1 MSEPRGQLRK
11 EHLTFPGCS
20 HFRRLDDNHEKCQS
34 CMYGG
39 APGCTRLSRCH
50 FCADWTSSMWDAEEK
65 NRQAAVKRRIRKK
78 DKKASASSTGEPMRP
93 GYESSSEVFSSRNP
107 SPAHSRMSGY
117 SGKGPSPKVHSRDET
132 RVERGRSPSRGR
144 HGVDEER
151 IELVRSPA
159 KAPRHEVRVERV
171 RSPSP
176 VCHERMEPFCSPSV
190 TRGQERSPGVDTLL
204 DYDEKGLS
212 DDDFIGYDDFPKG
225 FSGSSPEHSCEDD
238 ELLAS
243 PPRPHL
249 TPLPVDSPK
258 DNPGRVGVIC
268 HREEAGSARTLPP
281 GDGKSRGSWTG
292 HQGVATAPGDED
304 SRGLRRTRGEALPPV
319 DQEGPQRVNQDH
331 VQDMNPVLWNPST
344 FVDQDG
350 TYFQVMGT
358 NLPTQSVLVPQ
369 VPIMNPPAAAA
380 GAPGQQAS
388 DPKFT
393 MREFMDL
400 MKFAQSQSVAGQ
412 RTSVTPVT
420 GLTRQPAVPQKENLP
435 PAVAGDNYPVESS
448 TEVSASV
455 SKHRSRTRTRGRKHR
470 ERRVE
475 RSRSPLMTSPLS
487 RLSPSISGE
496 TIQYEIGCRDPLR
509 LEVRDGGR
517 RVSIPDGRSHQR
529 KDFSHDSRRNSR
541 SRSRSPLRTESSSR
555 RTSRSARSRRERRHS
570 QSSTSRQRV
579 SDDDGSDIM
588 VSPSRYSIFRNA
600 VRTSRGA
607 YTSVN
612 PRGEGLAKASMVHL
626 SQDDKPEKVAWSV
639 QPQLRHAIDHVSM
652 LAQGVKKIDKV
663 AKTPLCEQW
672 QNLLGDCR
680 ASRTLGN
687 GVQLEW
693 ESLPPLT
700 RTPISF
706 STRNTPKDLQTAV
719 DKFLSKGAIEPV
731 FRPETKGFFSRLFLV
746 PKKTGDLR
754 PVIDLSRLND
764 HLVIPRFKMETQA
777 SVRASIK
784 ENEWTVS
791 IDIQDA
797 YLHVPMARSVR
808 KYLRFMVNGRV
819 YQFTCLP
826 FGLATSPREF
836 TKLLR
841 PVVQLLRLQGIKLH
855 VYLDDWLIRASSTVQ
870 ARTHADLVLQVLQH
884 LGWVINFS
892 KSDLVPSQ
900 QFDFIGMQFNTC
912 AYTVAPLPRMRV
924 KIQNTLDHWRSHPL
938 ISARD
943 LHRLLGMLTFM
954 ATLVPRGRL
963 RLRPIQWWASEIWCQ
978 ETGFWSDRISVTP
991 TILHQV
997 AWWASPAVLQGVSLS
1012 ALETEITLFT
1022 DASSHGWGAQL
1033 GSRTLQGT
1041 WSPQQASQHINLLE
1055 MEAVFLSV
1063 TRFLPQLKSRVVRLM
1078 CDNAVV
1084 VSYINKEGGTKSFRL
1099 TRLTIRL
1106 LKFCDRKGIR
1116 LVPVHLP
1123 GSRNIQADALSRV
1136 GQTLATEWAINGQLL
1151 HPVFS
1156 AWGTPVIDLFAT
1168 FANRKLPVFA
1178 SPFPDQRAKYV
1189 DAMSVPWSGMGMVY
1203 VFPPFKMLPAVLN
1216 KIRRS
1221 HNLSVILIAPRLMSA
1236 SWMPELLEQSRCP
1249 PIPLDGH
1256 PLLTQEVRLPRGH
1269 VETRHYRPS
1278 NLHAWLLW
1286 KVCLSSSVTAGA

>member
-1 MSEPRGQLRK
+1 
-11 EHLTFPGCS
+11 
-20 HFRRLDDNHEKCQS
+20 
-34 CMYGG
+34 
-39 APGCTRLSRCH
+39 
-50 FCADWTSSMWDAEEK
+50 
-65 NRQAAVKRRIRKK
+65 
-78 DKKASASSTGEPMRP
+78 
-93 GYESSSEVFSSRNP
+93 
-107 SPAHSRMSGY
+107 
-117 SGKGPSPKVHSRDET
+117 
-132 RVERGRSPSRGR
+132 
-144 HGVDEER
+144 
-151 IELVRSPA
+151 
-159 KAPRHEVRVERV
+159 
-171 RSPSP
+171 
-176 VCHERMEPFCSPSV
+176 
-190 TRGQERSPGVDTLL
+190 
-204 DYDEKGLS
+204 
-212 DDDFIGYDDFPKG
+212 
-225 FSGSSPEHSCEDD
+225 
-238 ELLAS
+238 
-243 PPRPHL
+243 
-249 TPLPVDSPK
+249 
-258 DNPGRVGVIC
+258 
-268 HREEAGSARTLPP
+268 
-281 GDGKSRGSWTG
+281 
-292 HQGVATAPGDED
+292 
-304 SRGLRRTRGEALPPV
+304 
-319 DQEGPQRVNQDH
+319 
-331 VQDMNPVLWNPST
+331 
-344 FVDQDG
+344 
-350 TYFQVMGT
+350 
-358 NLPTQSVLVPQ
+358 
-369 VPIMNPPAAAA
+369 
-380 GAPGQQAS
+380 
-388 DPKFT
+388 
-393 MREFMDL
+393 
-400 MKFAQSQSVAGQ
+400 
-412 RTSVTPVT
+412 
-420 GLTRQPAVPQKENLP
+420 
-435 PAVAGDNYPVESS
+435 
-448 TEVSASV
+448 
-455 SKHRSRTRTRGRKHR
+455 
-470 ERRVE
+470 
-475 RSRSPLMTSPLS
+475 MTSPSS

-496 TIQYEIGCRDPLR
+496 TIQYQIGCRDPLR

-517 RVSIPDGRSHQR
+517 RVSIPDGSSHQR
-529 KDFSHDSRRNSR
+529 KDLSHDSRRTSR

-570 QSSTSRQRV
+570 QSTTSRQRV

-663 AKTPLCEQW
+663 AKTPLCEHTSRESSFKFLKP
-672 QNLLGDCR
+672 NEVFDRKENFRLKVDPDSDFPIKPPHLDGSLGSFSIPASFNVPAACVSASEELSCR
-680 ASRTLGN
+680 AAVYGSIADVMFSSIIHSLAPEDERAPLLKERITIAAEASMRSITASVAVASNLQLVRRDVVLDHLLLNQSTASRARTAPFSGTHLMGPDPNRFYGEIMKLREQQVLHGGLSANFRNPAALGTAQSRSVWSRDQSYN
-687 GVQLEW
+687 RPRGAGARGRQPFRRPSTAARQGQQQGQSRRQRGQPQQQQGRGGSNRRGHRSRSNRN
-693 ESLPPLT
+693 ESAPGGSASAARHWDVAGRGSP
-700 RTPISF
+700 
-706 STRNTPKDLQTAV
+706 
-719 DKFLSKGAIEPV
+719 DKFCPAVAESVRRLPCVSHAWERSAVGVGISTSTHQNTHLFQHQEYAQGLADGSGHALV
-731 FRPETKGFFSRLFLV
+731 QRGNRASVCPETKGFFSRLFLV

-764 HLVIPRFKMETQA
+764 HLVNPRFKMDTQA
-777 SVRASIK
+777 SVRASIR

-855 VYLDDWLIRASSTVQ
+855 VYLDDWLIRASSAVQ

-912 AYTVAPLPRMRV
+912 AYTVAPLPKMRV

-963 RLRPIQWWASEIWCQ
+963 RIRPIQWWASEVWCQ
-978 ETGFWSDRISVTP
+978 ETGSWSDRISVTP

-1012 ALETEITLFT
+1012 VLETEITLFT

-1041 WSPQQASQHINLLE
+1041 WSLQQASQHINLLE

-1106 LKFCDRKGIR
+1106 LKFCDQKGIR

-1136 GQTLATEWAINGQLL
+1136 GQTLAMEWAINGQLL

-1178 SPFPDQRAKYV
+1178 SPFLDQRAKYI

-1203 VFPPFKMLPAVLN
+1203 AFPPFKMLQAVLK
-1216 KIRRS
+1216 KICRS

-1278 NLHAWLLW
+1278 KLHAWLLW
-1286 KVCLSSSVTAGA
+1286 RVCLSSSVTAGA

>member
-1 MSEPRGQLRK
+1 MRNVSPACMGVLRDVLGCPDVTSV
-11 EHLTFPGCS
+11 LTG
-20 HFRRLDDNHEKCQS
+20 RRVCGML
-34 CMYGG
+34 
-39 APGCTRLSRCH
+39 R
-50 FCADWTSSMWDAEEK
+50 
-65 NRQAAVKRRIRKK
+65 RRIGRQPWNDVFERRTRKPLPPLPV
-78 DKKASASSTGEPMRP
+78 SPWGPVTSRVVRFSRP
-93 GYESSSEVFSSRNP
+93 VTHLRLT
-107 SPAHSRMSGY
+107 A
-117 SGKGPSPKVHSRDET
+117 V
-132 RVERGRSPSRGR
+132 RVGTLGRVRPRRSIPEMR
-144 HGVDEER
+144 HGWSVAASLHGAVMALTR
-151 IELVRSPA
+151 RGLSLFALLPRPLVIRYGWSGF
-159 KAPRHEVRVERV
+159 APRHQ
-171 RSPSP
+171 
-176 VCHERMEPFCSPSV
+176 CAV

-268 HREEAGSARTLPP
+268 HREEAGSTRTLPP

-304 SRGLRRTRGEALPPV
+304 SRGLRRTRGKALPPV

-652 LAQGVKKIDKV
+652 LAQGVK
-663 AKTPLCEQW
+663 
-672 QNLLGDCR
+672 N
-680 ASRTLGN
+680 
-687 GVQLEW
+687 
-693 ESLPPLT
+693 SLW
-700 RTPISF
+700 IYS
-706 STRNTPKDLQTAV
+706 
-719 DKFLSKGAIEPV
+719 GCHV
-731 FRPETKGFFSRLFLV
+731 FF
-746 PKKTGDLR
+746 
-754 PVIDLSRLND
+754 
-764 HLVIPRFKMETQA
+764 H
-777 SVRASIK
+777 
-784 ENEWTVS
+784 
-791 IDIQDA
+791 
-797 YLHVPMARSVR
+797 
-808 KYLRFMVNGRV
+808 
-819 YQFTCLP
+819 
-826 FGLATSPREF
+826 
-836 TKLLR
+836 
-841 PVVQLLRLQGIKLH
+841 
-855 VYLDDWLIRASSTVQ
+855 
-870 ARTHADLVLQVLQH
+870 
-884 LGWVINFS
+884 
-892 KSDLVPSQ
+892 
-900 QFDFIGMQFNTC
+900 
-912 AYTVAPLPRMRV
+912 
-924 KIQNTLDHWRSHPL
+924 HPL
-938 ISARD
+938 S
-943 LHRLLGMLTFM
+943 
-954 ATLVPRGRL
+954 
-963 RLRPIQWWASEIWCQ
+963 
-978 ETGFWSDRISVTP
+978 
-991 TILHQV
+991 
-997 AWWASPAVLQGVSLS
+997 
-1012 ALETEITLFT
+1012 
-1022 DASSHGWGAQL
+1022 
-1033 GSRTLQGT
+1033 GT
-1041 WSPQQASQHINLLE
+1041 WGWELHSSKRGSP
-1055 MEAVFLSV
+1055 
-1063 TRFLPQLKSRVVRLM
+1063 
-1078 CDNAVV
+1078 
-1084 VSYINKEGGTKSFRL
+1084 
-1099 TRLTIRL
+1099 
-1106 LKFCDRKGIR
+1106 
-1116 LVPVHLP
+1116 
-1123 GSRNIQADALSRV
+1123 
-1136 GQTLATEWAINGQLL
+1136 
-1151 HPVFS
+1151 
-1156 AWGTPVIDLFAT
+1156 
-1168 FANRKLPVFA
+1168 
-1178 SPFPDQRAKYV
+1178 
-1189 DAMSVPWSGMGMVY
+1189 
-1203 VFPPFKMLPAVLN
+1203 
-1216 KIRRS
+1216 
-1221 HNLSVILIAPRLMSA
+1221 
-1236 SWMPELLEQSRCP
+1236 
-1249 PIPLDGH
+1249 
-1256 PLLTQEVRLPRGH
+1256 
-1269 VETRHYRPS
+1269 
-1278 NLHAWLLW
+1278 
-1286 KVCLSSSVTAGA
+1286 

>member
-1 MSEPRGQLRK
+1 M
-11 EHLTFPGCS
+11 
-20 HFRRLDDNHEKCQS
+20 RL
-34 CMYGG
+34 
-39 APGCTRLSRCH
+39 A
-50 FCADWTSSMWDAEEK
+50 
-65 NRQAAVKRRIRKK
+65 
-78 DKKASASSTGEPMRP
+78 
-93 GYESSSEVFSSRNP
+93 
-107 SPAHSRMSGY
+107 
-117 SGKGPSPKVHSRDET
+117 
-132 RVERGRSPSRGR
+132 
-144 HGVDEER
+144 
-151 IELVRSPA
+151 
-159 KAPRHEVRVERV
+159 
-171 RSPSP
+171 
-176 VCHERMEPFCSPSV
+176 
-190 TRGQERSPGVDTLL
+190 
-204 DYDEKGLS
+204 
-212 DDDFIGYDDFPKG
+212 
-225 FSGSSPEHSCEDD
+225 
-238 ELLAS
+238 
-243 PPRPHL
+243 
-249 TPLPVDSPK
+249 
-258 DNPGRVGVIC
+258 
-268 HREEAGSARTLPP
+268 
-281 GDGKSRGSWTG
+281 
-292 HQGVATAPGDED
+292 
-304 SRGLRRTRGEALPPV
+304 
-319 DQEGPQRVNQDH
+319 
-331 VQDMNPVLWNPST
+331 
-344 FVDQDG
+344 
-350 TYFQVMGT
+350 
-358 NLPTQSVLVPQ
+358 
-369 VPIMNPPAAAA
+369 
-380 GAPGQQAS
+380 
-388 DPKFT
+388 
-393 MREFMDL
+393 
-400 MKFAQSQSVAGQ
+400 
-412 RTSVTPVT
+412 
-420 GLTRQPAVPQKENLP
+420 
-435 PAVAGDNYPVESS
+435 
-448 TEVSASV
+448 
-455 SKHRSRTRTRGRKHR
+455 
-470 ERRVE
+470 
-475 RSRSPLMTSPLS
+475 
-487 RLSPSISGE
+487 
-496 TIQYEIGCRDPLR
+496 
-509 LEVRDGGR
+509 
-517 RVSIPDGRSHQR
+517 
-529 KDFSHDSRRNSR
+529 
-541 SRSRSPLRTESSSR
+541 
-555 RTSRSARSRRERRHS
+555 
-570 QSSTSRQRV
+570 
-579 SDDDGSDIM
+579 
-588 VSPSRYSIFRNA
+588 
-600 VRTSRGA
+600 
-607 YTSVN
+607 
-612 PRGEGLAKASMVHL
+612 
-626 SQDDKPEKVAWSV
+626 
-639 QPQLRHAIDHVSM
+639 
-652 LAQGVKKIDKV
+652 
-663 AKTPLCEQW
+663 
-672 QNLLGDCR
+672 LLGTEC
-680 ASRTLGN
+680 SCTLGN

-719 DKFLSKGAIEPV
+719 DKLLSKGAIEPV

-777 SVRASIK
+777 SVRASIR

-797 YLHVPMARSVR
+797 YLHVPMAKSVR

-855 VYLDDWLIRASSTVQ
+855 VYLDDWLIRASSAVQ
-870 ARTHADLVLQVLQH
+870 ARTHADLVLRVLQH

-912 AYTVAPLPRMRV
+912 AYTVAPLPKMRV

-963 RLRPIQWWASEIWCQ
+963 RLRPIHWWASEVWCQ
-978 ETGFWSDRISVTP
+978 ETGSWSDRISVTP

-1055 MEAVFLSV
+1055 LEAVFLSV
-1063 TRFLPQLKSRVVRLM
+1063 TQFLPQLKSRVVRLM

-1099 TRLTIRL
+1099 THLTIRL

-1123 GSRNIQADALSRV
+1123 GSRNIQADALSQV

-1203 VFPPFKMLPAVLN
+1203 AFPPFKMLPAVLN

-1269 VETRHYRPS
+1269 VKTRHYRPS

-1286 KVCLSSSVTAGA
+1286 RVCLSSSVTAGA